1 MIRCQSARSD
11 AAWPARMTIPS
22 VGYAAF
28 LLLLLLLLPAC
39 ASPGARTLDVHG
51 LGLSTP
57 HAAPAV
63 EPATGAPSGA
73 ASVTEGA
80 LVDHRLED
88 RIRRELAEQA
98 AAGGDA
104 VLEMLEPGTSVES
117 RLRFALS
124 RRFLRR
130 DQEAADALAS
140 LSRAAP
146 DCALAHVLLGQCRL
160 GAGDA
165 AMAVESFRRAQ
176 ALHAEQKLPAHPALS
191 FGLACALLGTED
203 ADEGMRLMREE
214 LAAGTYRRR
223 AAELLATM
231 NAEAGEFEEALAVL
245 DAVLDNE
252 PKEPA
257 LVIAKAEVLG
267 DQLRHA
273 EGVALLDLHGDRVN
287 PVVRL
292 HRRALLMRRSGDLTE
307 AAKLLDELLAKHAED
322 ASVKA
327 SLSELQATRAEVE
340 NERRR
345 GGVSRRTGREL
356 LGFLRYAPQATQRV
370 NAVRA
375 LCEVGRPRTL
385 QHAVRWALRD
395 PDDTVRAVAVQAG
408 VSRCE
413 NAAEFVA
420 TALQDRSANVRS
432 SAAASAVGLGKSVV
446 LPRLVAALE
455 READAYAFRSLHK
468 ALAAV
473 AGDEVSMPFDAEQT
487 AEGRA
492 RVAAEW
498 RAVLDRQEKQRTKS

>member
-1 MIRCQSARSD
+1 MIRCPSARPD
-11 AAWPARMTIPS
+11 DGWPVRMTIPS
-22 VGYAAF
+22 VAGYAAV
-28 LLLLLLLLPAC
+28 LLLLPAC

-51 LGLSTP
+51 LGLSAP

-63 EPATGAPSGA
+63 EPAPGTASGSAPTADSL
-73 ASVTEGA
+73 

-98 AAGGDA
+98 AAGGDS
-104 VLEMLEPGTSVES
+104 VLEMIEPGTSVES

-130 DQEAADALAS
+130 DREAADALLA
-140 LSRAAP
+140 LCRTAP
-146 DCALAHVLLGQCRL
+146 DCALAHVLLGQSRL
-160 GAGDA
+160 EAGDSVL
-165 AMAVESFRRAQ
+165 AVDSFRRAQ
-176 ALHAEQKLPAHPALS
+176 ALQTAQNLSAHPALS

-203 ADEGMRLMREE
+203 AEEGMRLMREE

-245 DAVLDNE
+245 DAVLDTE

-267 DQLRHA
+267 DQMRHA
-273 EGVALLDLHGDRVN
+273 EAVALLDLHGDRIN
-287 PVVRL
+287 PVIRL
-292 HRRALLMRRSGDLTE
+292 HRRALLMRRGGNLQE
-307 AAKLLDELLAKHAED
+307 AAKLLDELMTKHAAD

-327 SLSELQATRAEVE
+327 SLSELQSTRAEVE

-345 GGVSRRTGREL
+345 GGVSRRTAREL

-375 LCEVGRPRTL
+375 LCEVGRPRAV

-408 VSRCE
+408 VARCE
-413 NAAEFVA
+413 NAADLVA
-420 TALQDRSANVRS
+420 TALEDRSANVRS
-432 SAAASAVGLGKSVV
+432 SAAASAVNLGKSAV
-446 LPRLVAALE
+446 LPRLVTALE

-468 ALAAV
+468 ALAAL
-473 AGDEVSMPFDAEQT
+473 AGDEVSMPFEAEQT

-492 RVAAEW
+492 RVASEW
-498 RAVLDRQEKQRTKS
+498 RAVVDRQEKQRTKS